1 MSQCGWLGGPG
12 VGASDADSWP
22 WALPFW
28 LAVYR
33 SSYVQAGEVE
43 RASRVKGPEGLHGK
57 VQFQELV
64 AP

>member
-1 MSQCGWLGGPG
+1 M
-12 VGASDADSWP
+12 VASDADSWP